1 MFDLKLVFCRIRNLQ
16 LTALNEENK
25 LLMITY
31 VPYIFILLITIKY
44 QVCMNY
50 HDKRIYFIEVRVVDL
65 SRQVLKD

>member
-44 QVCMNY
+44 QVCMIITIREY
-50 HDKRIYFIEVRVVDL
+50 IL
-65 SRQVLKD
+65 LKYEW